1 MSKATSSSGNN
12 MELYKAVLMI
22 AYSEHAQIDLN
33 MVNWQIANLE
43 IRDDNGQKV
52 LYVNNPYYR
61 WMIRIKNVTAIE
73 RLYSNVG
80 DIIRL
85 RLRGNRSVLLY
96 ASPTILMKL
105 AEILSKETNLIIS
118 DVVTEEGL
126 LKKEDG
132 VRT

>member
-126 LKKEDG
+126 LKKEDD

>member
-1 MSKATSSSGNN
+1 MSKATNSFGNN
-12 MELYKAVLMI
+12 MESYKAVLMI

-43 IRDDNGQKV
+43 IRNDNGQKV

-61 WMIRIKNVTAIE
+61 WMIRTKNITAIE

-85 RLRGNRSVLLY
+85 RLRGNRFILLY

-118 DVVTEEGL
+118 DVVIEEGL

-132 VRT
+132 VRR